1 LIRLAIIHYHLQLGG
16 VTRVIRHIL
25 TALATEDVAI
35 VDLTG
40 QPPAA
45 GDWPGDYRVIQGL
58 YYQLGRPPVC
68 AAELASRIE
77 ESATEALGGRPD
89 LYHAHNHSL
98 GKNLALSKALH
109 LLAVKGCP
117 MLLHIHDFAEDGRPG
132 NYRLMLE
139 GLGESRVDTL
149 SRLLYPVGGHIH
161 YGLLNSRDRSCLMKA
176 GAPDAHLHLLPNPVE
191 VDSSG
196 GTEEVGDSI
205 DRPLVLYPTRAIRR
219 KNIGEFLLLSA
230 MSSGDY
236 HFATTLGPEN
246 PAERPRY
253 EQWRR
258 MSAELALP
266 VTFELACKVEHS
278 FADLL
283 QQAATLITT
292 SVAEGFGLAFLEPW
306 LARRPV
312 CGRDLPEITREF
324 RLQGIQFPWLYERF
338 SIPVEWLGLDR
349 ILERGHAGLQ
359 RCLAA
364 YGRRGTDHDRERLRG
379 AWIHDGTVDFGRL
392 DETLQEEVIRRVAAW
407 PKDISMLEPAS
418 LPDFSG
424 KENIIETNR
433 HQLKEK
439 YSLVGY
445 GRSILRCYSKIAD
458 SKSTPLESL
467 DGKLLLDYFLD
478 PERFSLLRV
487 D

>member
-1 LIRLAIIHYHLQLGG
+1 MIRLAIIHYHLQLGG

-25 TALATEDVAI
+25 TTLATEDIAI
-35 VDLTG
+35 VVLTG

-45 GDWPGDYRVIQGL
+45 GDWPGDFRVIPGL
-58 YYQLGRPPVC
+58 LYQQERPPVS
-68 AAELASRIE
+68 AAELASQIE
-77 ESATEALGGRPD
+77 DSATEALGGRPD

-98 GKNLALSKALH
+98 GKNLALPKALH
-109 LLAVKGCP
+109 LLAAKGCP
-117 MLLHIHDFAEDGRPG
+117 MLLHVHDFAEDGRPG

-139 GLGESRVDTL
+139 GLGEGRVDTL

-161 YGLLNSRDRSCLMKA
+161 YGLLNSRDRSCLQKA
-176 GAPDAHLHLLPNPVE
+176 GAPETHLHLLPNPVE

-196 GTEEVGDSI
+196 EIKVVGDSVHQ
-205 DRPLVLYPTRAIRR
+205 PLVLYPTRAIRR
-219 KNIGEFLLLSA
+219 KNLGEFLLLSA
-230 MSSGDY
+230 MASGDY

-258 MSAELALP
+258 ISAELALP
-266 VTFELACKVEHS
+266 VTFELARKGEYG
-278 FADLL
+278 FTDLL

-312 CGRDLPEITREF
+312 CGRDLPEITNEF

-338 SIPVEWLGLDR
+338 SIPVEWLGLGR

-359 RCLAA
+359 RFLAA

-379 AWIHDGTVDFGRL
+379 AWIHDNTVDFGRL
-392 DETLQEEVIRRVAAW
+392 DETLQEEVIRRVASR
-407 PKDISMLEPAS
+407 PEEISALEPTS

-424 KENIIETNR
+424 QEKIIDTNR
-433 HQLKEK
+433 RQLKEK
-439 YSLVGY
+439 YSLLGY
-445 GRSILRCYSKIAD
+445 GRSILRCYKKIAD

-467 DGKLLLDYFLD
+467 DGKLLLDYFLA
-478 PERFSLLRV
+478 PERLSLLRV